1 MKIKI
6 FCTAHHF
13 NRYEGFSV
21 NAIDDLQ
28 KRANEFMT
36 EGVGRCR
43 EVHEVH
49 DIKFQVQAISED
61 YLVWS
66 LLVLY
71 K

>member
-13 NRYEGFSV
+13 NRY
-21 NAIDDLQ
+21 IDDLQ